1 MSATITASNGAGS
14 TSPVTVLSPW
24 STSWQSRNVIHDVI
38 GGGLVVSLVAPRPRA
53 GTFEAFYNTEAEA
66 FACINLHLNETTFVL
81 AETDLPN
88 VGMTYVVDGSLDAR
102 LDPETLELWIVTIG
116 YQAVIP

>member
-1 MSATITASNGAGS
+1 MTATITATNGAGS
-14 TSPVTVLSPW
+14 TTPVSILSPW
-24 STSWQSRNVIHDVI
+24 ATSWRSRNVIHDVV

-66 FACINLHLNETTFVL
+66 FACIALHEVETSFVL
-81 AETDLPN
+81 NETDLPN
-88 VGMTYVVDGSLDAR
+88 VGMTYVIDGVLDAR
-102 LDPETLELWIVTIG
+102 LDPDTLELWIVTIG